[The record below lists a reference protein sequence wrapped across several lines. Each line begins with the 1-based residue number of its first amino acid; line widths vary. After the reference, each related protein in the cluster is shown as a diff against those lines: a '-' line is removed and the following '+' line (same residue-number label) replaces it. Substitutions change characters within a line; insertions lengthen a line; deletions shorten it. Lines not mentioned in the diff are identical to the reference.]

1 MHAASAELVIRGARV
16 WAGQG
21 AAQRA
26 DVLVRDGRIA
36 QLGVAL
42 QAAPDAAAI
51 EAPGALVLPGLAD
64 AHAHF
69 ELRSCSK
76 PWCPAA
82 RSHARSD
89 TPPDSPPT
97 EPRHAERALA
107 QRIAR
112 GATHVRAYVEIGTGP
127 DLAALHRALAAREAL
142 RDVVDLQLAAVAQRS
157 ANGTTDAAA
166 MLDLLDQAAQQG
178 AAVIGAIEPAA
189 AGPSTGDTAPLD
201 ALFAIASRRG
211 CRLDF
216 ALRDGGAA
224 DVVRI
229 ERIIER
235 TRALGLAGRV
245 SIGHASVLGLLAP
258 QRLDTI
264 AARLAEQR
272 ITLMTLA
279 PGGGTPQPP
288 LRRLVELGVSVV
300 TGSDGAPDEPAMP
313 GPGDMLERAYLV
325 AYVNGLRRDADL
337 QLALHMASIA
347 GARLIGGA
355 EHGVVVGCAAD
366 LLIVDAASAAEAVL
380 CRPPRRWVIKR
391 GRVVARDGLPMPA
404 VAAGLPC
411 RRAAAQAAHA
421 TAHPPGQAP
430 AG

>member
-1 MHAASAELVIRGARV
+1 MHAASDELVIRGARV

-36 QLGVAL
+36 QLGMAL

-76 PWCPAA
+76 PWCPSAHLYT
-82 RSHARSD
+82 RRGVLPD
-89 TPPDSPPT
+89 GPPN

-112 GATHVRAYVEIGTGP
+112 GATHIRAHVEVGP
-127 DLAALHRALAAREAL
+127 EQGLAALHRALAARESL
-142 RDVVDLQLAAVAQRS
+142 RDAVELQVAAVARGG
-157 ANGTTDAAA
+157 AAGLTDSAA

-178 AAVIGAIEPAA
+178 AAVIGAVDATPPGAD
-189 AGPSTGDTAPLD
+189 GVAPLD

-288 LRRLVELGVSVV
+288 LRRLVELGVPVV

-355 EHGVVVGCAAD
+355 EHGIRVGCAAD
-366 LLIVDAASAAEAVL
+366 LVIVDAASAAEAVL

-391 GRVVARDGLPMPA
+391 ARV
-404 VAAGLPC
+404 
-411 RRAAAQAAHA
+411 
-421 TAHPPGQAP
+421 
-430 AG
+430 